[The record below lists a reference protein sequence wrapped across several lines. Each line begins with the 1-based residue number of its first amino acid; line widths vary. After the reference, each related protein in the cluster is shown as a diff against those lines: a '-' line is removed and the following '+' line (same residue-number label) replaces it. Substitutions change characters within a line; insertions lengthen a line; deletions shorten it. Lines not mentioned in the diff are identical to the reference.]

1 MRFLLYKKWFRMY
14 PDYHIHTNFSDGHHT
29 HDEMVYAAEASGI
42 TEIGFSD
49 HISLKPVGWAM
60 DLKRLPELVQL
71 ITHLQHRSNVVTIRF
86 GAEVDY
92 LPGLIDETRT
102 LIKSLPLD
110 YVIGSV
116 HFIDDWNFDTDI
128 GGYEGLDIDDF
139 YRTYFRLVGQAA
151 QTGIFDVIGHAD
163 LAKKFAVYPSFSLH
177 KTYEQCARIFSDC
190 GVVVELNTS
199 GKDKPCAEFYPSVDF
214 LEILH
219 HYRVPITLG
228 SDAHVEQNIGR
239 YFDEAVNLLK
249 SLGYKEITAFNQRN
263 RISISL

>member
-1 MRFLLYKKWFRMY
+1 MY
-14 PDYHIHTNFSDGHHT
+14 PDYHMHTNLSDGHHT
-29 HDEMVYAAEASGI
+29 HDEMVYAAEASGL

-60 DLKRLPELVQL
+60 DLKRIPEMIDL
-71 ITHLQHRSNVVTIRF
+71 IAHIQKKSNSVTVRF

-92 LPGLIDETRT
+92 IPDLVDQTRS

-128 GGYEGLDIDDF
+128 NGYNGTDIDVF
-139 YRTYFRLVGQAA
+139 YRAYFRLIGEAA
-151 QTGIFDVIGHAD
+151 QTGMFDVIGHAD
-163 LAKKFAVYPSFSLH
+163 LAKKFAVYPTFKLQ
-177 KTYEQCARIFSDC
+177 KTYEQCARIFNES

-199 GKDKPCAEFYPSVDF
+199 GKNKPCAEFYPSVDF

-228 SDAHVEQNIGR
+228 SDAHVEQNIGQ
-239 YFDEAVNLLK
+239 YFDETVNLLK
-249 SLGYKEITAFNQRN
+249 SLGYKEIIGFNQRK
-263 RISISL
+263 RITIGI